1 MMLTVI
7 KKQEK
12 NFAMSVLSD
21 QPKSPGFAEV
31 AVALP
36 VYCTYTYSIPDHFQN
51 LAVSGKRV
59 LVPFGH
65 RKITA
70 YILCVNDHLPE
81 IPVKAILEILD
92 EKPLFPDNMIPFF
105 KWMSQYY
112 KCPLGEVIKTALPG
126 GLTLSESKT
135 FETTG
140 QAQAALD
147 HNLPSPEETKILHV
161 MGRHAKAATI
171 KQLIRLAKHEISPIL
186 LQGMESHG
194 WIKSRK
200 ILKGGATKHRLVKY
214 VSLNYQNHLLE
225 KKEISPTQKKILEMV
240 KQCGEVSLKDLKEQ
254 FPSANRCV
262 NDLQKDG
269 IISLVIKKE
278 YRDPL
283 GIPIPKDCAPKL
295 NREQE
300 EVVLKV
306 LEKTKDG
313 FNTFLLTGVTG
324 SGKTEIYLR
333 LAAETISREKSVLIL
348 VPEIALISQM
358 VRRFR
363 ARFGDL
369 LSVLHSGLSNG
380 ERYDQWEKILSEQ
393 VSIAIGARS
402 AIFAPFQN
410 PGLLIVDE
418 EHDTS
423 YKQET
428 RFRYNARDLA
438 VVRARQNDCIVILG
452 SATPSVQSYYN
463 VKTGKFQELI
473 LKHRIEKR
481 PLATTTIVDLR
492 GEPSAKGFKRFIT
505 PELLKAIKDTLAK
518 KEQVL
523 LFLNRRGFASY
534 PVCATCGSALM
545 CKNCEITLT
554 LHKSISCF
562 KCHFCG
568 YSIASFSNCPTCGSS
583 NIMHLGLGTEKVE
596 ETLKTMFPEA
606 RIMRMDHDTTQRKDD
621 LINILRDLKNQKI
634 DILIGTQMVA
644 KGHDFPNI
652 TLVGIICADLSLS
665 FPDFRAGERT
675 FQLLTQVAGRA
686 GRGQNPGVVIL
697 QTYNPNHFSIL
708 AARDQDFKR
717 FYNHEISFRKSLSYP
732 PFSRLVQL
740 SISGK
745 DKLKTKT
752 FASDF
757 GHFLKNLQHSDPLF
771 TNNVEILGPIEAPM
785 AKIAQNYRWQ
795 ILIKSVKSLPL
806 HGFVNRLVHQN
817 STWLNNRRVSV
828 AIDVDPYMML

>member
-1 MMLTVI
+1 MSYNKTGKKRNLAMTML
-7 KKQEK
+7 
-12 NFAMSVLSD
+12 FD
-21 QPKSPGFAEV
+21 QSKLPAFVEV
-31 AVALP
+31 AAALP
-36 VYCTYTYSIPDHFQN
+36 VHCTYTYLIPDHFRN

-70 YILCVNDHLPE
+70 YILDVHHRLPE
-81 IPVKAILEILD
+81 IQVKAVLEILD

-105 KWMSQYY
+105 KWMSRYY
-112 KCPLGEVIKTALPG
+112 KCPIGEVIKTALPG
-126 GLTLSESKT
+126 GLNLSEYKT
-135 FETTG
+135 VETTK
-140 QAQAALD
+140 QAQFALEQ
-147 HNLPSPEETKILHV
+147 NLSSPEETKILQV
-161 MGRHAKAATI
+161 LYRHTKAVTV
-171 KQLIRLAKHEISPIL
+171 KQLSRLVKKEISPIL
-186 LQGMESHG
+186 LQEMESEG

-200 ILKGGATKHRLVKY
+200 VLRGGATKHQFVKY
-214 VSLNYQNHLLE
+214 VSFNDQNHSGN
-225 KKEISPTQKKILEMV
+225 KKEMGPAKKKLLDIV
-240 KQCGEVSLKDLKEQ
+240 KQHGEISMEVLKEQ
-254 FPSANRCV
+254 FPSASRHV

-269 IISLVIKKE
+269 SLNVLLKKE

-283 GIPIPKDCAPKL
+283 GLSIAKDCAPKL
-295 NREQE
+295 NREQG
-300 EVVLKV
+300 EVVSKV
-306 LEKTKDG
+306 LEKTRDG

-324 SGKTEIYLR
+324 SGKTEVYLH
-333 LAAETISREKSVLIL
+333 LAAETISHGKSVLIL

-369 LSVLHSGLSNG
+369 LAVLHSGLSDG
-380 ERYDQWEKILSEQ
+380 ERFDQWDKIASEQ

-410 PGLLIVDE
+410 PGLIIVDE

-463 VKTGKFQELI
+463 VKSGKFQELV
-473 LKHRIEKR
+473 LNHRIEKR

-492 GEPSAKGFKRFIT
+492 GKTSGKGFKRFIT
-505 PELLKAIKDTLAK
+505 PELFKAIKDTLAK

-534 PVCATCGSALM
+534 PVCATCGVALM

-554 LHKSISCF
+554 LHKSINCF

-596 ETLKTMFPEA
+596 ETVKSMFPDA
-606 RIMRMDHDTTQRKDD
+606 RIMRMDHDTTQKKDD
-621 LINILRDLKNQKI
+621 LINILRNLKNQKI

-675 FQLLTQVAGRA
+675 FQVLTQVAGRA
-686 GRGQNPGVVIL
+686 GRGQNPGEVIL

-717 FYNHEISFRKSLSYP
+717 FYNHEINFRKSLSYP

-745 DKLKTKT
+745 DKTKTKI

-757 GHFLKNLQHSDPLF
+757 GHFLKDLQHSDPLF
-771 TNNVEILGPIEAPM
+771 TNHVEILGPIEAPM
-785 AKIAQNYRWQ
+785 PKIAQNYRWQ
-795 ILIKSVKSLPL
+795 ILIKSLKPLPL
-806 HGFVNRLVHQN
+806 HGFINRLVHQN
-817 STWLNNRRVSV
+817 STWLTNRRVAV

>member
-1 MMLTVI
+1 M
-7 KKQEK
+7 
-12 NFAMSVLSD
+12 LSD
-21 QPKSPGFAEV
+21 QPQSPAFVVV
-31 AVALP
+31 AAALP
-36 VYCTYTYSIPDHFQN
+36 VYCTYTYSIPDHFRS

-59 LVPFGH
+59 LAPFGH

-70 YILCVNDHLPE
+70 YILGLDDCIPE
-81 IPVKAILEILD
+81 IKVKPILEILD
-92 EKPLFPDNMIPFF
+92 EKPLFPHNMIPFF

-112 KCPLGEVIKTALPG
+112 KCPIGEVIKTALPG
-126 GLTLSESKT
+126 GLNLYEYKT
-135 FETTG
+135 VEITI
-140 QAQAALD
+140 QAQYALEQ
-147 HNLPSPEETKILHV
+147 NLPSTEETKILQILA
-161 MGRHAKAATI
+161 RHTKAATI
-171 KQLIRLAKHEISPIL
+171 KQLSRLAKQEISPVL
-186 LQGMESHG
+186 VQGMEAHG

-200 ILKGGATKHRLVKY
+200 ILRGGTTKHRMVKY
-214 VSLNYQNHLLE
+214 VSLCDPNYSWKE
-225 KKEISPTQKKILEMV
+225 KKIGPAKEKLLDVVKQHGEISMDQ
-240 KQCGEVSLKDLKEQ
+240 LKDIFSLADRHVK
-254 FPSANRCV
+254 
-262 NDLQKDG
+262 DLQKDG
-269 IISLVIKKE
+269 ILSVVLKKE

-283 GIPIPKDCAPKL
+283 GVPIAKDCPPKL

-300 EVVLKV
+300 VVVSKV
-306 LEKTKDG
+306 LEKAGNG
-313 FNTFLLTGVTG
+313 FYTFLLTGVTG
-324 SGKTEIYLR
+324 SGKTEVYLH
-333 LAAETISREKSVLIL
+333 LAAEIISQGKSVLIL

-363 ARFGDL
+363 ARFGDSL
-369 LSVLHSGLSNG
+369 AVLHSGLSDG
-380 ERYDQWEKILSEQ
+380 ERFDQWDKIASEQ
-393 VSIAIGARS
+393 VGIAIGARS

-410 PGLLIVDE
+410 PGLIIVDE

-438 VVRARQNDCIVILG
+438 IVRARQNDCIVILG

-463 VKTGKFQELI
+463 VKAGKFQELV

-492 GEPSAKGFKRFIT
+492 EKQSGKGFKRFIS
-505 PELLKAIKDTLAK
+505 PELFKAMKETLAK

-534 PVCATCGSALM
+534 PVCATCGAAIT

-554 LHKSISCF
+554 LHKSINCF

-568 YSIASFSNCPTCGSS
+568 YSKASSTSCPTCGSP

-596 ETLKTMFPEA
+596 ETVKSMFPNA
-606 RIMRMDHDTTQRKDD
+606 RIARMDHDTTRQKHA
-621 LINILRDLKNQKI
+621 LINILKDLKNQKI

-675 FQLLTQVAGRA
+675 FQVLTQVAGRA
-686 GRGQNPGVVIL
+686 GRGQMPGEVIL

-717 FYNHEISFRKSLSYP
+717 FYNHEINFRKSLSYP

-740 SISGK
+740 LISGK
-745 DKLKTKT
+745 DKQKTKT
-752 FASDF
+752 FTIDF
-757 GHFLKNLQHSDPLF
+757 GDFLKDLQRSDPLF
-771 TNNVEILGPIEAPM
+771 ISNVEIFGPIEAPM
-785 AKIAQNYRWQ
+785 VKIAQNYRWQ
-795 ILIKSVKSLPL
+795 ILLKSIKSMPL
-806 HGFVNRLVHQN
+806 HAFVNRLVHQN
-817 STWLNNRRVSV
+817 GTWLNNVRVKV
-828 AIDVDPYMML
+828 AIDVDPYLML

>member
-1 MMLTVI
+1 LTMNMLPDHS
-7 KKQEK
+7 E
-12 NFAMSVLSD
+12 
-21 QPKSPGFAEV
+21 SPVFVEV
-31 AVALP
+31 AAALP
-36 VYCTYTYSIPDHFQN
+36 VYCTYTYSIPDHFQKF
-51 LAVSGKRV
+51 AVSGKRV

-70 YILCVNDHLPE
+70 YILEVNDCLPE
-81 IPVKAILEILD
+81 MQVKSILEILD

-112 KCPLGEVIKTALPG
+112 KCPIGEVIKTALPG
-126 GLTLSESKT
+126 GLNLSEYKT
-135 FETTG
+135 VEKTMH
-140 QAQAALD
+140 AQDALEQ
-147 HNLPSPEETKILHV
+147 NLPSPEETKILQV
-161 MGRHAKAATI
+161 LGRHAKAITV
-171 KQLIRLAKHEISPIL
+171 KQLSRLVKQEISPIL
-186 LQGMESHG
+186 LQGMESLG

-200 ILKGGATKHRLVKY
+200 VLRGGATKHRLVKY
-214 VSLNYQNHLLE
+214 ISLIDQNHSWK
-225 KKEISPTQKKILEMV
+225 KKEIKPAQKKILDLV
-240 KQCGEVSLKDLKEQ
+240 KQHGEISMRVLKEQ
-254 FPSANRCV
+254 FPSASRYV
-262 NDLQKDG
+262 NDLQKNG
-269 IISLVIKKE
+269 MLSVLFKKE
-278 YRDPL
+278 YRDLL
-283 GIPIPKDCAPKL
+283 GVPIAKDYAPKL

-300 EVVLKV
+300 EVVSKV
-306 LEKTKDG
+306 LNKKTDG
-313 FNTFLLTGVTG
+313 FSTFLLTGVTG
-324 SGKTEIYLR
+324 SGKTEVYLH
-333 LAAETISREKSVLIL
+333 LAAETIFHGKSVLIL

-369 LSVLHSGLSNG
+369 LAVLHSGLSDS
-380 ERYDQWEKILSEQ
+380 ERFDQWDKIASEQ

-410 PGLLIVDE
+410 PGLIIVDE

-463 VKTGKFQELI
+463 VKTGKSQELV

-492 GEPSAKGFKRFIT
+492 GKPSGKGFKRFIT
-505 PELLKAIKDTLAK
+505 PELFKAITDTLAK

-534 PVCATCGSALM
+534 PVCATCGVALT

-554 LHKSISCF
+554 LHKSLNCF

-568 YSIASFSNCPTCGSS
+568 YSIASFSNCPSCGSS

-596 ETLKTMFPEA
+596 ETVKSMFPDA
-606 RIMRMDHDTTQRKDD
+606 RIMRMDHDTTQRKED

-675 FQLLTQVAGRA
+675 FQVLTQVAGRA
-686 GRGQNPGVVIL
+686 GRGRNPGEVIL

-717 FYNHEISFRKSLSYP
+717 FYNHEINFRKSLSYP
-732 PFSRLVQL
+732 PFSRLIQL

-745 DKLKTKT
+745 DKTKTKI

-757 GHFLKNLQHSDPLF
+757 GHFLKGLQHSDPVF
-771 TNNVEILGPIEAPM
+771 TTHVEILGPIEAPM

-795 ILIKSVKSLPL
+795 ILIKSVKSSPL
-806 HGFVNRLVHQN
+806 HGFINRLVHQN
-817 STWLNNRRVSV
+817 SPWLTNRRITVV
-828 AIDVDPYMML
+828 IDVDPYMML

>member
-1 MMLTVI
+1 MTM
-7 KKQEK
+7 
-12 NFAMSVLSD
+12 LSD
-21 QPKSPGFAEV
+21 HPKSPAFAEV
-31 AVALP
+31 AAALP
-36 VYCTYTYSIPDHFQN
+36 VYCTYTYSIPEHLRS

-70 YILCVNDHLPE
+70 YILGSDDR
-81 IPVKAILEILD
+81 IPDIQVRDILDILD
-92 EKPLFPDNMIPFF
+92 EKPLFPHNMIPFF

-112 KCPLGEVIKTALPG
+112 KCPIGEVIKTALPV
-126 GLTLSESKT
+126 GLNLYEYKT
-135 FETTG
+135 VEITRQG
-140 QAQAALD
+140 QYALEQ
-147 HNLPSPEETKILHV
+147 NLPSPEETKILQV
-161 MGRHAKAATI
+161 LCRYSKAASI
-171 KQLIRLAKHEISPIL
+171 KQLNRLSKQAVSPVLI
-186 LQGMESHG
+186 QGMDAHG

-200 ILKGGATKHRLVKY
+200 ILKGGTTKHRTAKY
-214 VSLNYQNHLLE
+214 VSINDPYQSE
-225 KKEISPTQKKILEMV
+225 KTHATGPVKEKILDVVKEHGEISMEELKI
-240 KQCGEVSLKDLKEQ
+240 KIS
-254 FPSANRCV
+254 SANRHV
-262 NDLQKDG
+262 KDLQKDG
-269 IISLVIKKE
+269 ILSVILKKE

-283 GIPIPKDCAPKL
+283 GAPIAKDCSPRL

-300 EVVLKV
+300 DVVSKV
-306 LEKTKDG
+306 LEKTANG
-313 FNTFLLTGVTG
+313 FSTFLLTGVTG
-324 SGKTEIYLR
+324 SGKTEVYLH
-333 LAAETISREKSVLIL
+333 LADKIMSGGKSVLIL

-363 ARFGDL
+363 ARFGDSL
-369 LSVLHSGLSNG
+369 AVLHSGLSDG
-380 ERYDQWEKILSEQ
+380 ERFDQWDKIASGQ

-402 AIFAPFQN
+402 AIFAPFHN
-410 PGLLIVDE
+410 PGLIIVDE

-438 VVRARQNDCIVILG
+438 VVRAMQNDCIVILG

-463 VKTGKFQELI
+463 VKTGKFQELV
-473 LKHRIEKR
+473 LNHRIEKR
-481 PLATTTIVDLR
+481 PLATTTVVDLR
-492 GEPSAKGFKRFIT
+492 EKESGKGFKRFIS
-505 PELLKAIKDTLAK
+505 PELFKAMKETLAK

-534 PVCATCGSALM
+534 PVCVTCGAALQ

-554 LHKSISCF
+554 LHKSINCF

-568 YSIASFSNCPTCGSS
+568 YFITSSSNCPTCGSS

-596 ETLKTMFPEA
+596 ETVKSMFPDA
-606 RIMRMDHDTTQRKDD
+606 RTVRMDHDTTRRKDA

-652 TLVGIICADLSLS
+652 TLVGIVCADLSLN

-675 FQLLTQVAGRA
+675 FQVLTQVAGRA
-686 GRGQNPGVVIL
+686 GRGQMPGEVIL

-717 FYNHEISFRKSLSYP
+717 FYNHEINFRKSLAYP

-745 DKLKTKT
+745 DKQKTKT
-752 FASDF
+752 FANDF
-757 GHFLKNLQHSDPLF
+757 GDFLKNFQRSDPLF
-771 TNNVEILGPIEAPM
+771 TNNVEIFGPIEAPL
-785 AKIAQNYRWQ
+785 AKIAKNYRWQ
-795 ILIKSVKSLPL
+795 IMLKSLKSIPL
-806 HGFVNRLVHQN
+806 HGFVNRLVHPN
-817 STWLNNRRVSV
+817 STWLNNRQVKV
-828 AIDVDPYMML
+828 AIDVDPYLML